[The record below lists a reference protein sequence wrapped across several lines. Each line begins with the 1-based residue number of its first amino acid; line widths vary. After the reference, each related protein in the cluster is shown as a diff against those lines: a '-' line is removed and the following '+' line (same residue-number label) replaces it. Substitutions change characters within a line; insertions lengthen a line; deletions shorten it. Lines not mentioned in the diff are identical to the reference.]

1 MRSSMDAP
9 SLSALHAATPWRG
22 LDRTRARCRVA
33 CGTLPERQ
41 PNLASASG
49 WTIMRAHSAFS
60 LMSLLLLATLL
71 GLGPVIAGRAEE
83 ATPEATLAALAWSAC
98 ADADGW
104 ECATLPVPLDD
115 ANPGGQTIDIALT
128 RLPATDPARRI
139 GSLVVNCGG
148 PGCPT
153 VAILHQLGTVLF
165 PVETRARFDLVG
177 FDPRGVGESGQ
188 IDCRHDYDAY
198 YAIDP
203 SPDDVAEWE
212 AWLAGGRAFAE
223 SCAANAGNL
232 LPFLGTENVVSD
244 MERLREALGEE
255 TISFLG
261 ISYGTS
267 VGARYADRYPDRVRA
282 FALDSALPAV
292 VDTATFVPEWV
303 DAIERAFDAYLA
315 DCAAAVTCAFHADGD
330 PAAAFDA
337 LMAQVDAAPLQV
349 STESGTRLVGQ
360 RAILTAVDAVLSNV
374 VAWPQLAI
382 ALQSAASGDGAPVLA
397 LADLR
402 NERLPDGSYGPGSA
416 AFLAVSC
423 LDFPITRDP
432 AAYEALAA
440 KAATI
445 APRLGA
451 YYATWTLSC
460 AFWPAPPTPAPHPP
474 VAAGAPPILVIGAT
488 LDTQDA
494 YTWSVDMAGQ
504 LESGILLRRE
514 GTGHPSYF
522 ESACVVEAVNAYLID
537 LTLPPPDLICPS
549 TRGLFA
555 GAG

>member
-1 MRSSMDAP
+1 MP
-9 SLSALHAATPWRG
+9 PLVSALLAVHWRR

-33 CGTLPERQ
+33 GGTRPERQ
-41 PNLASASG
+41 SNFASVTG
-49 WTIMRAHSAFS
+49 KTIMRSHSAVSF
-60 LMSLLLLATLL
+60 MSLFLLAMLL
-71 GLGPVIAGRAEE
+71 GFGPVITGRAREG
-83 ATPEATLAALAWSAC
+83 TPEATPTALAWSTC
-98 ADADGW
+98 ADGSGW
-104 ECATLPVPLDD
+104 ECAALPVPLDYAD
-115 ANPGGQTIDIALT
+115 RTGPTIDIALT

-360 RAILTAVDAVLSNV
+360 RAILGAVDASLS
-374 VAWPQLAI
+374 WPAQWPRLGAALA
-382 ALQSAASGDGAPVLA
+382 AAAGGDGAPVLA
-397 LADLR
+397 LADQR
-402 NERLPDGSYGPGSA
+402 NERSPDGSYGPGDSV
-416 AFLAVSC
+416 FLAVSC
-423 LDFPITRDP
+423 LDVDITKDP
-432 AAYEALAA
+432 DAYKTLAT

-451 YYATWTLSC
+451 YYATWTLPC
-460 AFWPAPPTPAPHPP
+460 VFWPAPPTPAPHTP
-474 VAAGAPPILVIGAT
+474 VAAGAPPILVVGAT

-494 YTWSVDMAGQ
+494 YSWSVDMAGQ
-504 LESGILLRRE
+504 LESAVLLRRV
-514 GTGHPSYF
+514 GSGHPSYWN
-522 ESACVVEAVNAYLID
+522 SACVADAVNTYLRD
-537 LTLPPPDLICPS
+537 LTLPPADLICPS
-549 TRGLFA
+549 TGGMFE
-555 GAG
+555 GFG

>member
-1 MRSSMDAP
+1 MRP
-9 SLSALHAATPWRG
+9 YSAL
-22 LDRTRARCRVA
+22 
-33 CGTLPERQ
+33 
-41 PNLASASG
+41 
-49 WTIMRAHSAFS
+49 S
-60 LMSLLLLATLL
+60 LVSLLVLAMLL
-71 GLGPVIAGRAEE
+71 GLGPHNIGRAQE
-83 ATPEATLAALAWSAC
+83 ASPEAPPTALAWSPC
-98 ADADGW
+98 TDADGW
-104 ECATLPVPLDD
+104 ECAALPVPLDYAD
-115 ANPGGQTIDIALT
+115 PTGQTIDIALT
-128 RLPATDPARRI
+128 RLPAADPTRRI
-139 GSLVVNCGG
+139 GALVINPGG
-148 PGCPT
+148 PGGAGVRT
-153 VAILHQLGTVLF
+153 LHQLGTMLF
-165 PVETRARFDLVG
+165 PDETRARFDIVS

-188 IDCRHDYDAY
+188 INCQPDYETY
-198 YAIDP
+198 YALDP
-203 SPDDVAEWE
+203 SPDDDAERS
-212 AWLAGGRAFAE
+212 AWLDGGRAYAAA
-223 SCAANAGNL
+223 CAADAGDL

-244 MERLREALGEE
+244 MEHLREALGEE
-255 TISFLG
+255 TITFFG

-267 VGARYADRYPDRVRA
+267 LGARYADRYPERVRA
-282 FALDSALPAV
+282 FALDSGLPAV
-292 VDTATFVPEWV
+292 IDPATFIPEWV

-315 DCAAAVTCAFHADGD
+315 DCAAAVTCPSHSDGD

-337 LMAQVDAAPLQV
+337 LIARVDAAPLQV

-360 RAILTAVDAVLSNV
+360 RAVLTAVDAVLSNV

-382 ALQSAASGDGAPVLA
+382 ALQSAANGDGAPVLA
-397 LADLR
+397 LADMR
-402 NERLPDGSYGPGSA
+402 NERLPDGTYGPGSS

-451 YYATWTLSC
+451 YYATWTLPC
-460 AFWPAPPTPAPHPP
+460 AFWPAPSTPAPHPP

-514 GTGHPSYF
+514 GTGHLSYF

-537 LTLPPPDLICPS
+537 LTLPPPNLICPS
-549 TRGLFA
+549 TGGLFA